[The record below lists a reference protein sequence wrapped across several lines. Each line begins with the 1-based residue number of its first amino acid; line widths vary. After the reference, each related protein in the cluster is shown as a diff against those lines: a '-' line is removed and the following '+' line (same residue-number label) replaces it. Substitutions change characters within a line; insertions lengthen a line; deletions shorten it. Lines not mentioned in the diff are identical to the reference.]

1 MPLPSVFFIGDNGT
15 VLEIIIDSSLS
26 PDDLFAKINTILV
39 KSGRLS
45 VSAASA
51 NLLTA
56 EVAASVS
63 AQESN
68 EATSSGAGVATA
80 LNTSSTNSSAVNDEE
95 QARQNAAVLQKAKD
109 AIERVR
115 KEKEA
120 ETARVRILQFSDF
133 VCFTKLHDFSW
144 KRRGNYNDDELVRI

>member
-1 MPLPSVFFIGDNGT
+1 MPLPSVFFIGDNGA

-45 VSAASA
+45 VSAATA

-56 EVAASVS
+56 EVEAA
-63 AQESN
+63 AFIQTATAIT
-68 EATSSGAGVATA
+68 ATSS
-80 LNTSSTNSSAVNDEE
+80 TSTSAVNDEE
-95 QARQNAAVLQKAKD
+95 QERQKAAVLQKAKE

-120 ETARVRILQFSDF
+120 EMARVR
-133 VCFTKLHDFSW
+133 
-144 KRRGNYNDDELVRI
+144 E

>member
-15 VLEIIIDSSLS
+15 VLEIIIDSNLS
-26 PDDLFAKINTILV
+26 PDDLFAKINTILL

-45 VSAASA
+45 VSAATA

-56 EVAASVS
+56 EVAATTATPTDAGATTTSTSTS
-63 AQESN
+63 AIS
-68 EATSSGAGVATA
+68 
-80 LNTSSTNSSAVNDEE
+80 DEE
-95 QARQNAAVLQKAKD
+95 QERQDALLQKAKE

-120 ETARVRILQFSDF
+120 ETTRVREWQVPNFFCFS
-133 VCFTKLHDFSW
+133 KLHDFSW
-144 KRRGNYNDDELVRI
+144 TRKGNYNDDELVRI